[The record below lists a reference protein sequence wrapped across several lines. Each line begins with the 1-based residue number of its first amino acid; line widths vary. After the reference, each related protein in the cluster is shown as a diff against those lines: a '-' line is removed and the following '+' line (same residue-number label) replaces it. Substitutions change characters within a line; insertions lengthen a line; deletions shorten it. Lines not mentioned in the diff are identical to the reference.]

1 VSDSSQPGTVDRST
15 ADPAPAKP
23 RRRGL
28 RIQLA
33 LFLATCLTTTW
44 VGVLNAHPEI
54 TRWLAFGEILP
65 RLLDGIPY
73 AASLMGILVA
83 HEMGH
88 YVFARWHRVPASLPY
103 FIPIPLPPVGTMG
116 AVIKMEGR
124 IGSRNALADIGASG
138 PLAGLVVAIP
148 VLAYGIH
155 LSPVRPIGPG
165 LLEGSSLL
173 YFAIK
178 LLVKGAIL
186 PGGGKDVVL
195 HPIAWAGWV
204 GLLVTMIN
212 LMPIGQ
218 LDGGHVAF
226 AYFGDRYRRLSGAL
240 HRGLPLLALAA
251 SSYAVLE
258 LHQKASLGIAFRL
271 GWMAGLSWLVWW
283 GMLQLIRRASGGQQH
298 PPVGEEPLSRG
309 RRLLCLLMIVVFFLI
324 LIPIPIRATL

>member
-1 VSDSSQPGTVDRST
+1 MSEPARDR
-15 ADPAPAKP
+15 PAPSRP
-23 RRRGL
+23 RRLGL
-28 RIQLA
+28 HLG
-33 LFLATCLTTTW
+33 LFAATCVTTTW

-54 TRWLAFGEILP
+54 NGMLSFGEILP
-65 RLLDGIPY
+65 RILDGIPY
-73 AASLMGILVA
+73 AASLMGILLA

-88 YVFARWHRVPASLPY
+88 YVFARAHHVPASLPF
-103 FIPIPLPPVGTMG
+103 FIPVPLPPVGTMG

-124 IGSRNALADIGASG
+124 IESRNALVDIGASG
-138 PLAGLVVAIP
+138 PLAGLIVAIP

-155 LSPVRPIGPG
+155 LSPVKPIGPG

-178 LLVKGAIL
+178 LAVKGAIL

-226 AYFGDRYRRLSGAL
+226 AYFGDRYGLVSRLL
-240 HRGLPLLALAA
+240 HRGLPLLAVLA
-251 SSYAVLE
+251 SVYTVLE
-258 LHQKASLGIAFRL
+258 LHRKAPFKLALKL
-271 GWMAGLSWLVWW
+271 GWMAGLSWVVWW
-283 GMLQLIRRASGGQQH
+283 LMLRLIRRASGGQQH
-298 PPVGEEPLSRG
+298 PPVGEEPLARG
-309 RRLLCLLMIVVFFLI
+309 RRLLCLGMILVFFLI
-324 LIPIPIRATL
+324 LVPIPIRATL